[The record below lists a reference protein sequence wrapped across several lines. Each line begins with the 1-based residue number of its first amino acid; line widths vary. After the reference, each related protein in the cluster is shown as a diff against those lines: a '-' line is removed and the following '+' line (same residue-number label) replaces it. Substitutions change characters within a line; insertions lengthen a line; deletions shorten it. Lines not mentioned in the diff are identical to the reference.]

1 VGDFKFSLSAYF
13 VLQTLQLSLII
24 PDVSFANEFW
34 ILDILTLSLII
45 WPVRTTKYCKILHVS
60 SYIRLMPMCEAYV
73 LKRLFILLALSVF
86 LTYYYYHRFLFLNYV
101 SLSSILHNNLKISTK
116 SYLLNY
122 YSGIQD
128 HTTELSNKLSSQ
140 NLNENGV
147 TLMPL
152 IECSQQ
158 IVIDISVIL

>member
-1 VGDFKFSLSAYF
+1 
-13 VLQTLQLSLII
+13 
-24 PDVSFANEFW
+24 
-34 ILDILTLSLII
+34 
-45 WPVRTTKYCKILHVS
+45 
-60 SYIRLMPMCEAYV
+60 MCEAYV